1 MTIRRIS
8 VLQKEAYSDNKWIF
22 LFWLHEEWKTQK
34 LEFVVRQLYSAKITV
49 NGTSL
54 NVEKKQHGISHN
66 WRGHFRI
73 IHEGS
78 INQIWKHPFGNRAD
92 PGNGHFPNIQVW
104 ILVQVLW
111 GFGCLVFKMFPDRQK
126 SSRQDAWYQNYS
138 ALLTSSS
145 EHTVYRSTSQVL
157 KSVET
162 FEHILYLLV
171 GCVYQSNWRNFWLW
185 GGYGQ

>member
-22 LFWLHEEWKTQK
+22 LFWLYEEWKTQK

-54 NVEKKQHGISHN
+54 NVEKKQHKISHN

-78 INQIWKHPFGNRAD
+78 IYQIWLHSFGD
-92 PGNGHFPNIQVW
+92 HQ
-104 ILVQVLW
+104 
-111 GFGCLVFKMFPDRQK
+111 
-126 SSRQDAWYQNYS
+126 
-138 ALLTSSS
+138 
-145 EHTVYRSTSQVL
+145 RSTEIGQTQEMNIFQISRFESL
-157 KSVET
+157 YKS
-162 FEHILYLLV
+162 FEDLV
-171 GCVYQSNWRNFWLW
+171 GWCSRCFRIVKKVADKMPGTKITRHYLHRQVSTQCTARRHKCWNLSKHLNT
-185 GGYGQ
+185 YYIY

>member
-22 LFWLHEEWKTQK
+22 LFWLYEEWKTQK

-92 PGNGHFPNIQVW
+92 LGNGHFPNIQVW

-126 SSRQDAWYQNYS
+126 VADKMPGTKITRHYLHRQ
-138 ALLTSSS
+138 
-145 EHTVYRSTSQVL
+145 VSTQCTARRHKCL
-157 KSVET
+157 NLPKHLNT
-162 FEHILYLLV
+162 YYIY
-171 GCVYQSNWRNFWLW
+171 
-185 GGYGQ
+185 